1 MDLILWNSIEVLKE
15 ALGAKDDAEGAE
27 YVDLDE
33 ANIAK
38 MDNLYET
45 ESETSDKE
53 AANYNCA
60 FFQKMYIDK
69 TELCDIEENKESEG
83 DGKIFLVPT
92 ANNSLAS
99 TKK

>member
-1 MDLILWNSIEVLKE
+1 MDLNSWNSIEVLKE
-15 ALGAKDDAEGAE
+15 ALGATDDAEGAE
-27 YVDLDE
+27 YVYLEE

-38 MDNLYET
+38 MDNLYEK
-45 ESETSDKE
+45 ESETSDEE

-60 FFQKMYIDK
+60 FCQKMYIHK
-69 TELCDIEENKESEG
+69 TELCDVEKNKESEE

-92 ANNSLAS
+92 ANNSLAL